1 MSLQAYI
8 VRRLIFL
15 FFTLIGISLIT
26 FMLSRLAPG
35 DPARLMAGMNASA
48 EQVENIRARLGL
60 DRPLS
65 EQYLLYMRDLLS
77 RRLGRVDPQRPSGRR
92 ESAPFPSG
100 HHRS

>member
-77 RRLGRVDPQRPSGRR
+77 ATWASRSSTVVRSPRICAISCRP
-92 ESAPFPSG
+92 PS
-100 HHRS
+100 S